1 MAKTSAK
8 TVSAPAKKSVVKP
21 KAKAKPSA
29 NIEKV
34 SEEVLGK
41 LKSLDIEQQLQAD
54 IEWCLGSYRYDQ
66 NAAGLIDVIG
76 KAHDV
81 LKQAHA
87 KKTKGITAALIS
99 NIEKVLN

>member
-1 MAKTSAK
+1 MAKASAK
-8 TVSAPAKKSVVKP
+8 TVTAPAKKSVAKP
-21 KAKAKPSA
+21 KAKTSSA
-29 NIEKV
+29 NIEKI
-34 SEEVLGK
+34 SEDVLEK
-41 LKSLDIEQQLQAD
+41 LKSLDLEQQLQAD

-66 NAAGLIDVIG
+66 NTTGLIEVIG